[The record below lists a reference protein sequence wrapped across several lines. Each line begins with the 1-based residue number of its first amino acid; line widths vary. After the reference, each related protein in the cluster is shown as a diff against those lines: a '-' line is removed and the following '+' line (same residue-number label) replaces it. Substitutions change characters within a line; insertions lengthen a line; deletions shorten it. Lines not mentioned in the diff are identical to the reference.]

1 MSIMHS
7 NLEEFIVKK
16 MIIASLSS
24 LLLLSSSINTVVHV
38 HAHEIDADTEDI
50 IQETQTEQVV
60 VYEDENKKI
69 TADVPSEMKDQYL
82 RDLQDPTVVE
92 QELAKASR
100 SLQARSSD
108 SSVYYWGEDEVVA
121 MANNLRG
128 DNSFGKALVAGAT
141 ADAINMLV
149 KVFTGSGI
157 MGGIATAIGIG
168 ANIIQ
173 TRQKDWWQESAILI
187 LRGKINAVK
196 ITITPNPGPGYP
208 QIYRTVERV

>member
-1 MSIMHS
+1 M
-7 NLEEFIVKK
+7 
-16 MIIASLSS
+16 
-24 LLLLSSSINTVVHV
+24 NTVVV
-38 HAHEIDADTEDI
+38 AIETDIDTE
-50 IQETQTEQVV
+50 ETAVETDVKQVV
-60 VYEDENKKI
+60 IYEDENKTI
-69 TADVPSEMKDQYL
+69 TAEVPAEMKDQYL
-82 RDLQDPTVVE
+82 KDLQNPAFVE
-92 QELAKASR
+92 KELANIITTNRSR
-100 SLQARSSD
+100 SSE
-108 SSVYYWGEDEVVA
+108 SSVYYWREDEVVA

-128 DNSFGKALVAGAT
+128 DNSFGKALAAGAT

-168 ANIIQ
+168 VNIIQ